1 AHTAY
6 YPRSG
11 NATTTPQPGFADW
24 IAAFPNPV
32 DFYLLLTTDSIQP
45 VNNENF
51 GNVSDPF
58 IDQQVK
64 KLEPTPT
71 QNLSSVASQWQAL
84 DEDTAKKAYVTV
96 YGAEQGPKV
105 MSNRI
110 DFAAAVMPPSCLNS
124 WRTQPRKPD

>member
-1 AHTAY
+1 
-6 YPRSG
+6 
-11 NATTTPQPGFADW
+11 
-24 IAAFPNPV
+24 
-32 DFYLLLTTDSIQP
+32 LTTDSIQP

-71 QNLSSVASQWQAL
+71 QNLSSVASQWQAV
-84 DEDTAKKAYVTV
+84 DEYTAKKAYVVV
-96 YGAEQGPKV
+96 YGSEQVPKF

-110 DFAAAVMPPSCLNS
+110 DFGSAVVQPTFLNDWS
-124 WRTQPRKPD
+124 TWQLK